1 MTLTDAAVPE
11 LAPPELARPR
21 RFRGRLSLRQ
31 FLITIQKNSIATW
44 PEEAFEQEFWDRRM
58 LWKRTFVANSPEAVR
73 HVLLDNQENYVKTD
87 IARRLLE
94 PGLGRGLLTA
104 EGDVWRRQRRLMAPA
119 FQHRRVVDFAGPI
132 AAAAGRLAQEWETV
146 RGDFDIAHAM
156 SGLTLAVISEI
167 MFSTAVDPRI
177 ALIGAGVDTY
187 QTSIRPT
194 LVDLL
199 GLPAWL
205 SRAGA
210 KRAAAAF
217 AQADEVIAELIA
229 RRQAAADPGSDLLGL
244 LIAKPETG
252 EPPLSPREIRDQV
265 ATIFTAGHETTAN
278 ALAWTWYLLALHPAV
293 EKRLHDELDAVL
305 GDRGL
310 GGRLPTFEDVARLRY
325 ARMVIDEAMR
335 LYPPAHTM
343 SRQALAEDRIV
354 GHRVPRGSTVFIV
367 PWLLHRHRKLWQDPE
382 VFDPERMA
390 PERAADRPRFAYIP
404 FGAGPRICIGAS
416 LAITEAVLILATL
429 ARTWRLRLAEG
440 ARVEP
445 IGLITLR
452 PRGGLSMRLERR

>member
-1 MTLTDAAVPE
+1 MAVTDAAAQE
-11 LAPPELARPR
+11 AIPPELARPR

-31 FLITIQKNSIATW
+31 FLLTIQKNSIATW
-44 PEEAFEQEFWDRRM
+44 PEEAFEQEFWSRRM
-58 LWKRTFVANSPEAVR
+58 LWRHTFVANSPDAVR
-73 HVLLDNQENYVKTD
+73 HVLLDNADNYVKTD
-87 IARRLLE
+87 LARRLLE

-104 EGDVWRRQRRLMAPA
+104 EGEVWRRQRRLMAPA

-132 AAAAGRLAQEWETV
+132 AAAAARLSKHWTSVAKPV
-146 RGDFDIAHAM
+146 DIAHAM

-177 ALIGAGVDTY
+177 ALIGAGVDRY

-199 GLPAWL
+199 GLPGWL

-210 KRAAAAF
+210 QRAAAAF

-293 EKRLHDELDAVL
+293 ERRLHDELDQVL
-305 GDRGL
+305 GDR
-310 GGRLPTFEDVARLRY
+310 LPGFEDVARLRY
-325 ARMVIDEAMR
+325 TRMVIDEAMR

-343 SRQALAEDRIV
+343 SRRALAEDRIL
-354 GHRVPRGSTVFIV
+354 GRRIPRGSTLFIV
-367 PWLLHRHRKLWQDPE
+367 PWLLHRHRLLWERPE
-382 VFDPERMA
+382 TFDPERMA
-390 PERAADRPRFAYIP
+390 PERAAKRPRFAYIP

-429 ARTWRLRLAEG
+429 ARRWRLRLVEG
-440 ARVEP
+440 THVEP

-452 PRGGLSMRLERR
+452 PRGGLAMRLERR